1 MKISGT
7 VAKMEPD
14 AGSNDFNLEGRDKVQ
29 NEDKTV
35 EQAKELDVSINTL
48 KVLPAVQAYSAMP
61 DILYPAIQGY
71 SAVPDILYP
80 AIQGYSAV
88 PDILASFRRTLGPKP
103 TALHGACSEI

>member
-7 VAKMEPD
+7 VAKMEPEEKKMAKMEPD

-48 KVLPAVQAYSAMP
+48 KVLPAVQAYSA
-61 DILYPAIQGY
+61 
-71 SAVPDILYP
+71 VPDILYP

-88 PDILASFRRTLGPKP
+88 PDILASFQRTLGPKT

>member
-71 SAVPDILYP
+71 SAVPDIL
-80 AIQGYSAV
+80 
-88 PDILASFRRTLGPKP
+88 ASFRRTLGPKP